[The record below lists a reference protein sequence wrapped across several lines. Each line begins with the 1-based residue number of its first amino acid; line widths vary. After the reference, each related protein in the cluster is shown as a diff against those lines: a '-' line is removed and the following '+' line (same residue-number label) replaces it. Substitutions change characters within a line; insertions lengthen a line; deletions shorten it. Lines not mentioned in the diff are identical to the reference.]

1 MIYIEV
7 INNDQM
13 TKSLIHLYLATPLLF
28 LSLSFLQGQEHA
40 AYLLFNHK
48 GEKVN
53 YEQVMKKSAEN
64 DVVFFGELHN
74 NPISHWLQLKLTAD
88 LFELRN
94 GKLILGAE
102 MFETDDQLVI
112 DEYLSGKINVK
123 NFEEEVKLWD
133 NYNTDYKPLVEF
145 AKTKKIFFKATNIP
159 RRYAN
164 LVFRT
169 GLESLAELSEQAKA
183 QFLPPLPIPL
193 DVTLPTYKKMISM
206 MGNHGGNT
214 SDNMVKA
221 QAIKDATMGYSIS
234 TALKPNHLFIH
245 FNGAYH
251 SDEKEGILWYLNK
264 YKPNL
269 KILTISTV
277 EQDNIDVLDPENFNK
292 ADFILVV
299 PEKMTKTY

>member
-1 MIYIEV
+1 MV
-7 INNDQM
+7 KM
-13 TKSLIHLYLATPLLF
+13 KKSPFHLNFIALTFL
-28 LSLSFLQGQEHA
+28 LSLHLLRGQEPA

-48 GEKVN
+48 GEKVD
-53 YEQVMKKSAEN
+53 YEQMKKKSAEN
-64 DVVFFGELHN
+64 EVVFFGELHN
-74 NPISHWLQLKLTAD
+74 NPISHWLQLKLTSD
-88 LFELRN
+88 LFDLKD

-102 MFETDDQLVI
+102 MFETDDQLVM
-112 DEYLSGKINVK
+112 DEYLSGKINSK
-123 NFEEEVKLWD
+123 NFEEEAKLWD
-133 NYNTDYKPLVEF
+133 NYSTDYKPLVEF
-145 AKTKKIFFKATNIP
+145 AKTKKISFKATNVP

-169 GLESLAELSEQAKA
+169 GLEGLTELSELARA
-183 QFLPPLPIPL
+183 QFLPPLPIPIDL
-193 DVTLPTYKKMISM
+193 ALPTYKKMITM
-206 MGNHGGNT
+206 MGNHGSNT

-234 TALKPNHLFIH
+234 NALKPNHLFIH

-277 EQDNIDVLDPENFNK
+277 EQDKVDVLDPENFNK